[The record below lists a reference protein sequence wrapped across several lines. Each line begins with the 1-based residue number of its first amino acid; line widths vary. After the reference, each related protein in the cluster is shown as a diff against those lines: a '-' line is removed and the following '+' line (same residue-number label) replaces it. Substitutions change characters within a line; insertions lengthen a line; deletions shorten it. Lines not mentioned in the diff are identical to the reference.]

1 MSEKTYRIIQ
11 LETENVKRI
20 KAVSITPD
28 GNIVEITG
36 KNGNG
41 KSSVLDSIFWTLAGK
56 DEIQSQ
62 PIRSGQ
68 EKAHAVVH
76 LDGLTIR
83 RNFEAQENGGY
94 FSTLVVEAD
103 ELGKVQAPQ
112 KVLDKLIGDLT
123 FDPLEFTRMK
133 PEAQFDLLKK
143 FVPDF
148 DFNAEAKTRKAA
160 FDARTDVN
168 RKIKELKSQVAGI
181 LVDEDVPAEEIDISA
196 LTDELQAVGDFN
208 TKIEVRRGNRQS
220 VSESISRLR
229 FEAIELEKRAADL
242 LKQAEQI
249 AEQVRGKIAEATA
262 EQKRL
267 DDADPLPEQKD
278 PAEIRTKIDE
288 ANVTNA
294 AVRLRKQRDDLIKRA
309 EAAQTEADQLT
320 ADIDASDVRKATA
333 IKEAKMPVP
342 GIDFGDGIVTLNGLP
357 FDQASS
363 AEQLRAS
370 VAMTMAANPKL
381 RVILIR
387 DGSLLD
393 TDSMKILS
401 DMADEH
407 GFQCWIETVSSGR
420 PGAVIIEDGMVKGD
434 AALEAAE

>member
-1 MSEKTYRIIQ
+1 MSDKAYKIIQ

-28 GNIVEITG
+28 GNIIEITG

-41 KSSVLDSIFWTLAGK
+41 KSSVLDAIFWTLAGK
-56 DEIQSQ
+56 DEIQSK
-62 PIRSGQ
+62 PIRTGQ
-68 EKAHAVVH
+68 AKAHAVVH
-76 LDGLTIR
+76 LDGLTITR
-83 RNFEAQENGGY
+83 EFKAQEDGSY
-94 FSTLVVEAD
+94 LSTLVVEAE
-103 ELGKVQAPQ
+103 ELGKVQSPQ

-143 FVPDF
+143 FVPNF
-148 DFNAEAKTRKAA
+148 DFKAEAKTRQTA

-168 RKIKELKSQVAGI
+168 RRVKELKSQVAGI
-181 LVDEDVPAEEIDISA
+181 SVSEDVPSEEIDISA

-208 TKIEVRRGNRQS
+208 TKIEIRRGNRQS
-220 VSESISRLR
+220 VSENIGRLR
-229 FEAIELEKRAADL
+229 ITAAELEKRAADL
-242 LKQAEQI
+242 WKQAEEV
-249 AEQVRGKIAEATA
+249 AEQARGKNAEAGA

-267 DDADPLPEQKD
+267 DEADPLPESKD
-278 PAEIRTKIDE
+278 PAEIRTSIDE
-288 ANVTNA
+288 ANVVNA
-294 AVRLRKQRDDLIKRA
+294 SVRLRKQRDELIQRA
-309 EAAQTEADQLT
+309 EAEQAKADQLT
-320 ADIDASDVRKATA
+320 ADIGASDDRKAAA
-333 IKEAKMPVP
+333 IKKAKMPVP

-393 TDSMKILS
+393 VDSMKILS

-407 GFQCWIETVSSGR
+407 GFQCWIEVVNSSR
-420 PGAVIIEDGMVKGD
+420 PGAVIIEDGMVKG
-434 AALEAAE
+434 ATVRGAAE